1 MQSSFVIPRPPSW
14 HMAATL
20 GLAAAAVAG
29 QALWLLSAGLQL
41 QAIPGIVAL
50 VALIASALVLRA
62 RSVAGHADAQRA
74 LVGAGRSASGGLADN
89 LSATPLGQ
97 ALASHREVI
106 AQGMQ
111 SVGGDIGRTSDLL
124 QEAVNSLSDSFRR
137 MHEVTRE
144 QQQITSHITAGD
156 RADAVAPGGERI
168 TFERFVQHS
177 SEAMQALVENI
188 LNNSQVGMTLV
199 SQMETVDSQINS
211 ALAILSEVEG
221 ISKQTNLLALNAAI
235 EAARAGE
242 AGRGFAVVADEVR
255 KLSGRTHHF
264 SEQIRMEIGRVCES
278 LGAAEK
284 AIHSMA
290 SQDMTFALHAKREA
304 DDMTR
309 QVAQINAEL
318 GQAMERNSALSV
330 DMEARVSEA
339 ITALQFQDITTQ
351 LLANCRSRVEMVEQ
365 LFETIEREF
374 AAAPGRPPV
383 HEAMADLVSR
393 VTAIEARNP
402 VAQKQMAGGDIDLF

>member
-1 MQSSFVIPRPPSW
+1 MHSSLVDRPRSW
-14 HMAATL
+14 PLGISLAVAAL
-20 GLAAAAVAG
+20 AVAG
-29 QALWLLSAGLQL
+29 QAIWLCLADLQL
-41 QAIPGIVAL
+41 QAVPAFVAL
-50 VALIASALVLRA
+50 AALAGAAFLLR
-62 RSVAGHADAQRA
+62 S
-74 LVGAGRSASGGLADN
+74 GAGRPDGRGMLHAAPPASVS

-97 ALASHREVI
+97 ALSTHREQI
-106 AQGMQ
+106 ARGMQ

-124 QEAVNSLSDSFRR
+124 QEAVASLSDSFRQ
-137 MHEVTRE
+137 MHELTRE
-144 QQQITSHITAGD
+144 QQQITLDITAGE
-156 RADAVAPGGERI
+156 RGQREGQERI

-177 SEAMQALVENI
+177 SSAMRALVENI

-199 SQMETVDSQINS
+199 SQMETVDTQIKS

-264 SEQIRMEIGRVCES
+264 SEQIRQEIGRVCES
-278 LGAAEK
+278 LGEAEK

-304 DDMTR
+304 DDMTQ

-318 GQAMERNSALSV
+318 GEAMERTAMLSSG
-330 DMEARVSEA
+330 MEARVSEA

-351 LLANCRSRVEMVEQ
+351 LLANCRGRVEMVEQ
-365 LFETIEREF
+365 LFSAIEREF
-374 AAAPGRPPV
+374 SGAPGRAPV
-383 HEAMADLVSR
+383 DEVVAELVSR
-393 VTAIEARNP
+393 GAAIEARNP
-402 VAQKQMAGGDIDLF
+402 VAQKQMASGDIDLF

>member
-1 MQSSFVIPRPPSW
+1 
-14 HMAATL
+14 MAAAWASL
-20 GLAAAAVAG
+20 GVATAAVMG
-29 QALWLLSAGLQL
+29 QAAWMLSTGLNA

-50 VALIASALVLRA
+50 GALIVSALLLRT
-62 RSVAGHADAQRA
+62 RNGPGADLAPDWSQLRP
-74 LVGAGRSASGGLADN
+74 GAN
-89 LSATPLGQ
+89 EHLSATPLGQ
-97 ALASHREVI
+97 ALTTHREVI
-106 AQGMQ
+106 ALGMQ

-124 QEAVNSLSDSFRR
+124 HEAVTSLSDSFHR
-137 MHEVTRE
+137 MHELTRE
-144 QQQITSHITAGD
+144 QQQITLDMTEGE
-156 RADAVAPGGERI
+156 RNQPEGGERI

-177 SEAMQALVENI
+177 SSAMQALVENI

-199 SQMETVDSQINS
+199 SQMETVDTQIKS

-264 SEQIRMEIGRVCES
+264 SEQIRQEIGRVCES
-278 LGAAEK
+278 LGEAEK

-318 GQAMERNSALSV
+318 GEAMERNSVLSS
-330 DMEARVSEA
+330 DMEVRVAEA

-365 LFETIEREF
+365 LFETIQSEF
-374 AAAPGRPPV
+374 AATPGRPPV
-383 HEAMADLVSR
+383 QEVMADLVSR
-393 VTAIEARNP
+393 STAIEARNP